1 MLLLD
6 GAIQLSES
14 DGIYTSTLMSG
25 LCYDDA
31 DVLILGGGDGALLAK
46 LVTDHSPRMVTM
58 VELDG
63 EVMTSVRDHMHSVTG
78 GVLDRH
84 TGDNYNI
91 ITGDAVQHLE
101 DCVKDGKQYDF
112 IFGDLTDI
120 PIDTDPEGIININ
133 STQHSTKVFVPA
145 SELWDFITKILQL
158 SLSSVKL
165 NGKYL
170 THLYG
175 KTFPQVK
182 ETFKQKV
189 NSAAN
194 EIDREIE
201 ITFSGTN

>member
-14 DGIYTSTLMSG
+14 DGIYTSTLMSD
-25 LCYDDA
+25 LCYDDV

-78 GVLDRH
+78 GVLDHH

-120 PIDTDPEGIININ
+120 PIDTDPEGIKYKFD
-133 STQHSTKVFVPA
+133 SAQFKVFVPA
-145 SELWDFITKILQL
+145 TELWDFITKILQL

-189 NSAAN
+189 SSAATI
-194 EIDREIE
+194 IDRKIE
-201 ITFSGTN
+201 ITFTGTN

>member
-46 LVTDHSPRMVTM
+46 LVTDHCPRMVTM

-78 GVLDRH
+78 GVLDHH

-133 STQHSTKVFVPA
+133 LTQQSSKCLFQ
-145 SELWDFITKILQL
+145 LQSCGTS
-158 SLSSVKL
+158 SLKFFNSVC
-165 NGKYL
+165 
-170 THLYG
+170 
-175 KTFPQVK
+175 QVS
-182 ETFKQKV
+182 
-189 NSAAN
+189 N
-194 EIDREIE
+194 
-201 ITFSGTN
+201 